1 MENLAVSGSHIIEF
15 HNDIRTKH
23 CPSHL
28 SAHSCALDSHRLCYA
43 ATHFCFCFDFSCNP
57 IPLLYSSNHK
67 MLCNPCILFAVDFRG
82 VLTLKKVPARFLS
95 FCMFI
100 ISFPYLFQS
109 QFFSTM
115 FSWIRVVTF
124 TSLDHSSRQQS
135 LVIAA
140 HE

>member
-1 MENLAVSGSHIIEF
+1 MTSGRNTAHLISLHIAALLIAT
-15 HNDIRTKH
+15 D
-23 CPSHL
+23 
-28 SAHSCALDSHRLCYA
+28 CAMLPLTSV
-43 ATHFCFCFDFSCNP
+43 CFCFDFSCNP